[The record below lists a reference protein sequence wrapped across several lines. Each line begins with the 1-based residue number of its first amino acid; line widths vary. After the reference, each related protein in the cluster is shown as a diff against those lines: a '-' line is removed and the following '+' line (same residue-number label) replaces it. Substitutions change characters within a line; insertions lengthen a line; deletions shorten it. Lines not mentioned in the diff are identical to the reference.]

1 MSPLAS
7 AATTGTGSTGSST
20 GSLLILLVPLLFVAY
35 LFFAQR
41 RRQKAMTA
49 MQAELTV
56 GDPVMTTTGLFGT
69 VAWLDDKVVHLQ
81 VAPGVV
87 LEWDKRAIL
96 RSNRAVAT
104 DGTPDGRVDEA
115 PPATGDQS

>member
-1 MSPLAS
+1 MSLLAT
-7 AATTGTGSTGSST
+7 AAGAGTGNV
-20 GSLLILLVPLLFVAY
+20 GSLLILTLPLLFVAY
-35 LFFAQR
+35 LIFAQR
-41 RRQKAMTA
+41 RRQKAMAT
-49 MQAELTV
+49 MQSQLNV

-87 LEWDKRAIL
+87 LEWDKRAIV
-96 RSNRAVAT
+96 RSTRAVGT

-115 PPATGDQS
+115 PPTTGDQS

>member
-7 AATTGTGSTGSST
+7 AATTSTGNT
-20 GSLLILLVPLLFVAY
+20 GSLLILTVPLLLVVY
-35 LFFAQR
+35 LIFAQR

-49 MQAELTV
+49 MQAQLNV

-96 RSNRAVAT
+96 RSDRAVRT
-104 DGTPDGRVDEA
+104 DGAPDGRVDEA
-115 PPATGDQS
+115 PPTTGDQS